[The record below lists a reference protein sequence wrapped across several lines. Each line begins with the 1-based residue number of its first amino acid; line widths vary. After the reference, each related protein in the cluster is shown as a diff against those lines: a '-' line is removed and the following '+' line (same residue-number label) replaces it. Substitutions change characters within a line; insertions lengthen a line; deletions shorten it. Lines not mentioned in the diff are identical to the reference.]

1 MPGYCL
7 PRITPA
13 VCPSRLV
20 IFSLRLWVHSRFG
33 RLPRTGATCF
43 DRSMQDTSEGQA
55 SDLRSASSCDVKWI
69 TSLSAIVAPYPCTL
83 VRGALVLSA
92 PTRPTIL
99 ALILFRLLTRFSV
112 DTFTPI
118 PRTLIRLDRT
128 KVLIRPTLR

>member
-1 MPGYCL
+1 
-7 PRITPA
+7 
-13 VCPSRLV
+13 
-20 IFSLRLWVHSRFG
+20 
-33 RLPRTGATCF
+33 
-43 DRSMQDTSEGQA
+43 
-55 SDLRSASSCDVKWI
+55 
-69 TSLSAIVAPYPCTL
+69 
-83 VRGALVLSA
+83 VLSA